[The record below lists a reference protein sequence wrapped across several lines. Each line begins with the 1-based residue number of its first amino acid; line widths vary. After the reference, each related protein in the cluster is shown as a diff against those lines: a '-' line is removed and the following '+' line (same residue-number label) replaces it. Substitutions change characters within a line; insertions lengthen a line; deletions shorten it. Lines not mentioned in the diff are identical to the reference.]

1 MQTITVETLYAHL
14 SALDPQKELI
24 IDVRTP
30 AEFES
35 GHIPGAVN
43 RIVDTIEDAQS
54 ELAQY
59 ETVYVHC
66 KSGGRSAQACGRLEV
81 IGLKNTVNVEGG
93 AMAWAAAGFELEK

>member
-1 MQTITVETLYAHL
+1 MNTISVEALAAHL
-14 SALDPQKELI
+14 PALDPQKELI

-30 AEFES
+30 EEYAS

-43 RIVDTIEDAQS
+43 RIVDTIEEAQS

-66 KSGGRSAQACGRLEV
+66 KSGGRSAQACGRLEL
-81 IGLKNTVNVEGG
+81 IGLHNTVNVEGG
-93 AMAWAAAGFELEK
+93 ALAWAAAGFDLEK